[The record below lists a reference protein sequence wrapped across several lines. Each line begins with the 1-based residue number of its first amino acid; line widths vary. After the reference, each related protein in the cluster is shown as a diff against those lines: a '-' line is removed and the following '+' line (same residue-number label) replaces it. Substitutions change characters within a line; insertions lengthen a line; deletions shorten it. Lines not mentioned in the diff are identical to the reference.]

1 MRRFSWGLAAYR
13 SCLRQYISRLSGW
26 NGSLASALRDSA
38 LFGIICRAGGS
49 GARSRILRGRHIVSV
64 LAF

>member
-13 SCLRQYISRLSGW
+13 RCLRQYMSRLSGW
-26 NGSLASALRDSA
+26 NGSRARALRDSA
-38 LFGIICRAGGS
+38 LFGMLCRAGGS